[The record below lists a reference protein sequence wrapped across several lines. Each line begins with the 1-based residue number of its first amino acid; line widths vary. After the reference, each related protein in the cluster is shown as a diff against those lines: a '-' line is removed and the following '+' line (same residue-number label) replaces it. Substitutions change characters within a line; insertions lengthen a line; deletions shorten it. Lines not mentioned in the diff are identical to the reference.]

1 MQKSSE
7 INTNS
12 PNLNTVSS
20 FRLMVKSEWLGTIDY
35 NGEECELFV
44 QNTLFPQIF
53 VVSSSDM
60 KLQCIPLK
68 FHTSII
74 RRD

>member
-1 MQKSSE
+1 MQEHSKS
-7 INTNS
+7 NTQA

-20 FRLMVKSEWLGTIDY
+20 FRLMAKSEWLGTIDY

-44 QNTLFPQIF
+44 QNTLFPQVF

>member
-1 MQKSSE
+1 MQEYSKS
-7 INTNS
+7 NTQA

-20 FRLMVKSEWLGTIDY
+20 FRLMVKSEWLGTINY
-35 NGEECELFV
+35 NREECELFV
-44 QNTLFPQIF
+44 QSTLYTQIF

-68 FHTSII
+68 FYTII
-74 RRD
+74 TRRD